1 MSKKKI
7 VLLVLVGLLLL
18 IPVIWIAVRRGQL
31 NKLHQDGVVVE
42 EPKFGNE
49 RSDGR
54 KDFHYK
60 VSKKDWKDQV
70 LGDIGKTIA
79 EKGDFLCCVCNA
91 MSMADTSKD
100 KQISYYTPDKLNNV
114 LSEIDGYEED
124 GTVKASVLK
133 EIARNAKVHDRIDT
147 RLQADKLVRNPED

>member
-54 KDFHYK
+54 KDFH
-60 VSKKDWKDQV
+60 
-70 LGDIGKTIA
+70 
-79 EKGDFLCCVCNA
+79 
-91 MSMADTSKD
+91 
-100 KQISYYTPDKLNNV
+100 
-114 LSEIDGYEED
+114 
-124 GTVKASVLK
+124 
-133 EIARNAKVHDRIDT
+133 
-147 RLQADKLVRNPED
+147 